1 MDQAKEKLSEISC
14 APECGFV
21 VRSHDKDE
29 VVNLA
34 QQHIEKKHPGMKVSR
49 EDLKAKAK
57 SI

>member
-1 MDQAKEKLSEISC
+1 MTPTKEKLNEISC
-14 APECGFV
+14 APECGFM

-34 QQHIEKKHPGMKVSR
+34 KQHIDLKHPGMKVSR
-49 EDLKAKAK
+49 DDLKAKAR

>member
-1 MDQAKEKLSEISC
+1 MNKVQEKLNEISC

-34 QQHIEKKHPGMKVSR
+34 KLHIDQKHPGMKVSR
-49 EDLKAKAK
+49 EDLRAKAK